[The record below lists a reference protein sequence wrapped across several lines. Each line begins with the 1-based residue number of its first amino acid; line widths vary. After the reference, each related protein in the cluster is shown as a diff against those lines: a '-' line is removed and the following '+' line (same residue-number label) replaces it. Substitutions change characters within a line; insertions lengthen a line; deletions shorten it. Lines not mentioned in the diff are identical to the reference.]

1 MTCSCSSGSY
11 AAAGT
16 YDEKLGHGFFSTHIC
31 SRPSVD
37 KQVVLV
43 APSRLT
49 AALSV
54 DEILGWSRP
63 HLDKDERNIVRRH
76 RDKLE

>member
-1 MTCSCSSGSY
+1 LLPNVPAREGGGRREGLPLPFQAN

-37 KQVVLV
+37 RQVVLV
-43 APSRLT
+43 APSR
-49 AALSV
+49 
-54 DEILGWSRP
+54 
-63 HLDKDERNIVRRH
+63 
-76 RDKLE
+76 